1 MINTICIILNSQCNL
16 NCKYCSANKDT
27 INLNFDQIIQNCW
40 KNNTYLTTIKQV
52 LFKLNIPS
60 TDITRINLWGGEP
73 LLDLSYFNSALK
85 DLFQI
90 FPNINSFWTSTN
102 FNINIEKLIEL
113 FQNIEL
119 YANHNIEFNLQISM
133 DGIYNK
139 NGHNLPISLYQKNLE
154 LLINKLNLFKMSKLY
169 LNLNFR
175 STLLEEDFLNNLNTK
190 ENINNYFFQQKELLD
205 FANNLIINNHIIF
218 SNILIPRLAT
228 PSYSTSDDGIE
239 LYKNIQLWDK
249 VANNYEQI
257 ISNLP
262 LKFFTNNYE
271 CPNYISSLIVLPD
284 GGISYCVYSYLT
296 AIKNHERNKI
306 ENSYYFNPLIMS
318 ENECKKQYSYLVNGV
333 KNNISTHRAI
343 AFNLCKDLLHSN
355 QISQIYENDDILL
368 KHLILMESLTDCM
381 FNAIYETTIPYANSP
396 SYFRRYFNGIA
407 EYIYNKKN
415 LLLKKELQL

>member
-1 MINTICIILNSQCNL
+1 MINTICIALNSKCNL
-16 NCKYCSANKDT
+16 NCKYCSANKDIT
-27 INLNFDQIIQNCW
+27 TLNFNQIIQDAW
-40 KNNTYLTTIKQV
+40 KDNTYLNTIKQV
-52 LFKLNIPS
+52 LFKLNIPL
-60 TDITRINLWGGEP
+60 TNITHIYLWGGEP
-73 LLDLSYFNSALK
+73 LLDLSYFNSSIK
-85 DLFQI
+85 NLFQI

-119 YANHNIEFNLQISM
+119 YANQNIEFNLQISM
-133 DGIYNK
+133 DGIYNE
-139 NGHNLPISLYQKNLE
+139 NGHNLPISLYEKNLE

-175 STLLEEDFLNNLNTK
+175 STLLEEDFLNKLNTK
-190 ENINNYFFQQKELLD
+190 ENINNYFLQQKKLLN
-205 FANNLIINNHIIF
+205 FADNLIINSHIKF

-228 PSYSTSDDGIE
+228 PSYSTSTTGIE

-249 VANNYEQI
+249 IANNYEQI
-257 ISNLP
+257 ILNLP
-262 LKFFTNNYE
+262 LKFFTNNHE
-271 CPNYISSLIVLPD
+271 CPNYTSNLIILPD

-296 AIKNHERNKI
+296 AIENYERNKI
-306 ENSYYFNPLIMS
+306 ENSYFFNPLTMPEEI
-318 ENECKKQYSYLVNGV
+318 CRKQYSYLVNGV

-381 FNAIYETTIPYANSP
+381 FNAIHETTIPYANSP

-407 EYIYNKKN
+407 EYIYNKKMS
-415 LLLKKELQL
+415 LLKKELQL

>member
-1 MINTICIILNSQCNL
+1 MINTICIILNSKCNL
-16 NCKYCSANKDT
+16 NCKYCSSNKDT
-27 INLNFDQIIQNCW
+27 AILNFNQIIQDAW
-40 KNNTYLTTIKQV
+40 RNNTYLDTIKQV

-60 TDITRINLWGGEP
+60 TNITHIYLWGGEP
-73 LLDLSYFNSALK
+73 LLDLSYFNPLLE
-85 DLFQI
+85 DLFKI

-102 FNINIEKLIEL
+102 FNINIEQLIEL

-119 YANHNIEFNLQISM
+119 YANQNIEFNLQISM
-133 DGIYNK
+133 DGIYNE
-139 NGHNLPISLYQKNLE
+139 NGHNLPISLYEKNLE

-190 ENINNYFFQQKELLD
+190 ENINNYFLQQKELLD
-205 FANNLIINNHIIF
+205 FADNLIINSHIKF

-228 PSYSTSDDGIE
+228 PSYSTSNSGIE

-249 VANNYEQI
+249 IANNYEQI
-257 ISNLP
+257 ILNLP
-262 LKFFTNNYE
+262 LKFFTNNHE
-271 CPNYISSLIVLPD
+271 CPNYTSSLIILPD

-296 AIKNHERNKI
+296 AIENYKRSKI
-306 ENSYYFNPLIMS
+306 ENSYFFNPLTMP
-318 ENECKKQYSYLVNGV
+318 EEECKKQYSYLVNGV

-381 FNAIYETTIPYANSP
+381 FNAIYETTVPYANSP

-407 EYIYNKKN
+407 EYIYNKKM